1 MMVGDERRYKGSFTN
16 IKAKQF
22 GSKVTEQKKSINQEI
37 IEFLSMDDEE
47 VRKKYKQDPFFRT
60 KLELRVKKISA
71 IMEEKKKKENNE
83 Q

>member
-71 IMEEKKKKENNE
+71 IMEEREKKENNE

>member
-22 GSKVTEQKKSINQEI
+22 GSKATEQKKSINQEI

-71 IMEEKKKKENNE
+71 IMEEREMKKNNE